1 MYKEVASL
9 LPGMSGWRVAMVLTV
24 LVTVVSL
31 GCGGG
36 TKQDPVLEQEKIMV
50 DEGVM
55 ILREG
60 TSVQRD
66 SVIRTFNNL
75 SHSELLHPYLAETDI
90 SVRIGIVSALGNLK
104 DLGSVGQLNSML
116 LESDDYLLRETV
128 IWALGE
134 LNDTSS
140 VQVMIGIM
148 QDTTDNLDMRL
159 GLPIT
164 LAAFI
169 NTSYAGKIEQAFVEV
184 LQNMGNDLE
193 LCSYVAVG
201 ILEVLEP
208 GNYELFNSQLPLL
221 RKMAQRRLT
230 QSGEDGIYTNFQL
243 TIEELENYKP
253 SQV

>member
-1 MYKEVASL
+1 MDRKVASRL
-9 LPGMSGWRVAMVLTV
+9 TGMFYFRVAVVLAV
-24 LVTVVSL
+24 AVI
-31 GCGGG
+31 GCGRG
-36 TKQDPVLEQEKIMV
+36 KQPDPVLEKETVMV
-50 DEGVM
+50 DEGVR

-75 SHSELLHPYLAETDI
+75 SHPELLRPYLAETD
-90 SVRIGIVSALGNLK
+90 SNVKIGVVSALGNLK
-104 DLGSVGQLNSML
+104 DVGAVAELNAML
-116 LESDDYLLRETV
+116 LSSDDYLLRETI

-140 VQVMIGIM
+140 VPVLIGIM
-148 QDTTDNLDMRL
+148 LDTTETLDMRL

-164 LAAFI
+164 LATFI
-169 NTSYAGKIEQAFVEV
+169 NTSYAGKIEQTFVDV
-184 LQNMGNDLE
+184 LQNMGDDLE

-208 GNYELFNSQLPLL
+208 GNYELFLGQLPRL
-221 RKMAQRRLT
+221 KEMARRRLVEN
-230 QSGEDGIYTNFQL
+230 GDDGIYTNFQL

-253 SQV
+253 GSV

>member
-1 MYKEVASL
+1 MYKEVVRL
-9 LPGMSGWRVAMVLTV
+9 LPEFCGWRVAVVLTV
-24 LVTVVSL
+24 LISVITV

-36 TKQDPVLEQEKIMV
+36 EKPDPVLEQETVMV
-50 DEGVM
+50 DEGVQL
-55 ILREG
+55 LRQG

-75 SHSELLHPYLAETDI
+75 SHPELLHPFLAETDI

-104 DLGSVGQLNSML
+104 DPGAVGRLNAML
-116 LESDDYLLRETV
+116 IESDDYLLRETV

-140 VQVMIGIM
+140 VPVLIGIM

-169 NTSYAGKIEQAFVEV
+169 NTSYAGKVEQAFVDV
-184 LQNMGNDLE
+184 LQNMGHDLE

-201 ILEVLEP
+201 IMEVLKP
-208 GNYELFNSQLPLL
+208 GNSDLFRSQLPLL
-221 RKMAQRRLT
+221 REMARRRLDE
-230 QSGEDGIYTNFQL
+230 SGEDGIYTNFQL

-253 SQV
+253 DPV

>member
-9 LPGMSGWRVAMVLTV
+9 LPDMSGWRVAGVLMVLF
-24 LVTVVSL
+24 TVVSL
-31 GCGGG
+31 GCSGGK
-36 TKQDPVLEQEKIMV
+36 KQDPVLDQETIMV

-104 DLGSVGQLNSML
+104 DLGSVGPLNTML

-140 VQVMIGIM
+140 VSVLIGIM

-159 GLPIT
+159 GIPIT
-164 LAAFI
+164 LATFI
-169 NTSYAGKIEQAFVEV
+169 NTSYAGKVEQAFVNV

-208 GNYELFNSQLPLL
+208 GNYELFRGQLPLL
-221 RKMAQRRLT
+221 RQMAQRRLAE
-230 QSGEDGIYTNFQL
+230 SGDDGIYTNFQL
-243 TIEELENYKP
+243 TIEELEKIMP
-253 SQV
+253 DPV